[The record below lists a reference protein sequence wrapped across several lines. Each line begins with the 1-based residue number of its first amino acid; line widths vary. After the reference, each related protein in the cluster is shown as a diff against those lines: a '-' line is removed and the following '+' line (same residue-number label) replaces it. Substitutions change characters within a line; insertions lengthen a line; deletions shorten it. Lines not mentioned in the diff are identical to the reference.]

1 MSTPKFKYELQELE
15 NIIVIDLS
23 TFIEDESRVDD
34 WLIDDFKE
42 ALKRKTEKIKM
53 NMQQSIIGYKDDT
66 REEYI
71 QYHQQAIIRLTVYLT
86 TYGVPN
92 PAPPSINSS
101 GIELLSYHILLALE
115 DLLSFVETR
124 YARYFD
130 PDTWLPQ
137 NYLSL
142 TAAELH
148 TELDNLH
155 LNLLAIGVERDFAG
169 IIMQPFWKF
178 AVAQSNSGGTT
189 YSHTSYLK
197 HLKLELEKVINNGAT
212 GNVTKTLH
220 ILLNGLN
227 FNSPEY
233 FTYCT
238 TFIQQELKKAE
249 GNDTDELYV
258 LSRFY
263 KYLHQ
268 VPVQLGAVLDPS
280 RPSLFDLL
288 DEWLRAEREYIE
300 MNIPTAIAA
309 PSVQG
314 VTAGFKILMAMTITQ
329 LSYFFHVLIQ
339 TGAILNKNKS
349 MLTRFTAVIFQAT
362 TKDKMSDGNA
372 RKKLY
377 AKNDGVRQAVR
388 AVLVRCIQYIDADTG
403 ENDRK

>member
-1 MSTPKFKYELQELE
+1 
-15 NIIVIDLS
+15 
-23 TFIEDESRVDD
+23 
-34 WLIDDFKE
+34 
-42 ALKRKTEKIKM
+42 M

-92 PAPPSINSS
+92 PAPPSINNS

-197 HLKLELEKVINNGAT
+197 HLKLELEKVIKNGAT

-238 TFIQQELKKAE
+238 KFIQQELKKVE

-280 RPSLFDLL
+280 RPALFDLL

-300 MNIPTAIAA
+300 MNIPDGYNSAVGTRRYSRIQNTHGNDHNAVELFFPRPRPDRRNSKQKQIDANTIYGGDL
-309 PSVQG
+309 PGHHQG
-314 VTAGFKILMAMTITQ
+314 Q
-329 LSYFFHVLIQ
+329 
-339 TGAILNKNKS
+339 
-349 MLTRFTAVIFQAT
+349 
-362 TKDKMSDGNA
+362 D
-372 RKKLY
+372 
-377 AKNDGVRQAVR
+377 VRQQCPQETIR
-388 AVLVRCIQYIDADTG
+388 Q
-403 ENDRK
+403 K